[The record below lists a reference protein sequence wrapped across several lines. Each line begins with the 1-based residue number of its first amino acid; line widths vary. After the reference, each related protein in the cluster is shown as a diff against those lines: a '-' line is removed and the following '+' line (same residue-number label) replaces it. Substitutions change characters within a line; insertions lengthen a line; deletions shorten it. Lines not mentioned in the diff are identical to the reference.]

1 MAASEVNRMTLED
14 LSTICMEMIG
24 YAGEGRSLTYE
35 AINLFVND
43 KFQQALEKLEEAEK
57 FLSEAHR
64 MQYEKLMA
72 PQFQGEEIPCSVLM
86 LHAMDLTLI
95 STSEH
100 DLLKALITAKIEKN
114 ND

>member
-1 MAASEVNRMTLED
+1 MTFED
-14 LSTICMEMIG
+14 LSAICMEMIS
-24 YAGEGRSLTYE
+24 YAGEGRSLIYE
-35 AINLFVND
+35 AITLYVND
-43 KFQQALEKLEEAEK
+43 NFQQALEKLEDAEK

-72 PQFQGEEIPCSVLM
+72 PQFQGEDIPYSVLM

-100 DLLKALITAKIEKN
+100 DLLKALITAKMEKDN
-114 ND
+114 INY

>member
-1 MAASEVNRMTLED
+1 MTLED
-14 LSTICMEMIG
+14 VSTICMEMIS
-24 YAGEGRSLTYE
+24 YAGEGRALVYE
-35 AINLFVND
+35 AINAFVADN
-43 KFQQALEKLEEAEK
+43 FQKALEQLEEAEK
-57 FLSEAHR
+57 FLGVAHR

-100 DLLKALITAKIEKN
+100 DLLRALITAKIENK
-114 ND
+114 D